1 MVHLFI
7 RLSVINFNLAD
18 SFITRRSRKG
28 NFLNQLDQ
36 LGDWTLIEET
46 IAQYYAPV
54 SDIRGLTAYPGLLLF
69 KCCWSVSD
77 MTVSVLCCV
86 LKRTF
91 GSHARC
97 FADKILPLS
106 RRLAEILSF
115 QQPVKNDAAN
125 IFGCYLTQP

>member
-18 SFITRRSRKG
+18 SFITRRLRKG

-97 FADKILPLS
+97 FAGKILRYRGVWQKHCLS
-106 RRLAEILSF
+106 TT
-115 QQPVKNDAAN
+115 
-125 IFGCYLTQP
+125 C